1 MSHKEDLPEKET
13 PESAPDRP
21 LLDFSDA
28 AVKKAPPH
36 RQETRLGPPRVCG
49 GGPANQVRLVQLAQV
64 AARRRARDIGAVSKL
79 SGRQRLAAHKGVKHR
94 LGRCRP
100 PEPPLPPDLQPRPSL
115 ILSLLAEAFQS
126 TSVRHRSN
134 CSRKTIGNLA
144 ARMRC
149 NLSREYDPPSVKRY
163 VDPYS

>member
-1 MSHKEDLPEKET
+1 MLAQCRLWRFMASDTKATSHKEDLPEKET

-79 SGRQRLAAHKGVKHR
+79 SGRQRLAAHKGAKHR
-94 LGRCRP
+94 RSRSVTYESGHFHQICRRDHP
-100 PEPPLPPDLQPRPSL
+100 
-115 ILSLLAEAFQS
+115 
-126 TSVRHRSN
+126 
-134 CSRKTIGNLA
+134 
-144 ARMRC
+144 
-149 NLSREYDPPSVKRY
+149 
-163 VDPYS
+163 

>member
-1 MSHKEDLPEKET
+1 MASDTKATSHKEDLPEKET

-79 SGRQRLAAHKGVKHR
+79 SGRQRLAAHKGAKHR
-94 LGRCRP
+94 RSRSVPHGSGHFHQICRRDHP
-100 PEPPLPPDLQPRPSL
+100 
-115 ILSLLAEAFQS
+115 
-126 TSVRHRSN
+126 
-134 CSRKTIGNLA
+134 
-144 ARMRC
+144 
-149 NLSREYDPPSVKRY
+149 
-163 VDPYS
+163 

>member
-1 MSHKEDLPEKET
+1 MLAQCRLWRFMASDTKATSHKEDLPEKET

-64 AARRRARDIGAVSKL
+64 AARRRARDIRAVSSSVAVSNWPPIRAL
-79 SGRQRLAAHKGVKHR
+79 SIVARAVSPTRAATSTRFAAATILNPIADSGSTPIKNSLAW
-94 LGRCRP
+94 
-100 PEPPLPPDLQPRPSL
+100 
-115 ILSLLAEAFQS
+115 AELF
-126 TSVRHRSN
+126 
-134 CSRKTIGNLA
+134 
-144 ARMRC
+144 
-149 NLSREYDPPSVKRY
+149 E
-163 VDPYS
+163 

>member
-1 MSHKEDLPEKET
+1 MASDIKAMSHKEDLPEKET

-64 AARRRARDIGAVSKL
+64 ADLAVE
-79 SGRQRLAAHKGVKHR
+79 RETLA
-94 LGRCRP
+94 
-100 PEPPLPPDLQPRPSL
+100 Q
-115 ILSLLAEAFQS
+115 
-126 TSVRHRSN
+126 
-134 CSRKTIGNLA
+134 
-144 ARMRC
+144 
-149 NLSREYDPPSVKRY
+149 
-163 VDPYS
+163 